1 MPIIEYLYYLLFSE
15 RINSLCV
22 LLPNSGG
29 MGRCRTHRS
38 TAISIGLGLR
48 VVTKL
53 ITVTAG
59 CNGPPNENISLAA
72 IAAAALNKRASQQPR
87 GDITME
93 ET

>member
-1 MPIIEYLYYLLFSE
+1 MCTAPKL
-15 RINSLCV
+15 
-22 LLPNSGG
+22 GG
-29 MGRCRTHRS
+29 VGRCRTHRS

-72 IAAAALNKRASQQPR
+72 IAAAAALNKRASQQPR

>member
-1 MPIIEYLYYLLFSE
+1 MCTAPKL
-15 RINSLCV
+15 RGV
-22 LLPNSGG
+22 
-29 MGRCRTHRS
+29 GRCRTHRS

-72 IAAAALNKRASQQPR
+72 IAAAAALNKRASQQPR

>member
-1 MPIIEYLYYLLFSE
+1 MCTAPKL
-15 RINSLCV
+15 
-22 LLPNSGG
+22 GG
-29 MGRCRTHRS
+29 VGRCRTHRS

-72 IAAAALNKRASQQPR
+72 IAAAAAALNKRASQQPR

>member
-1 MPIIEYLYYLLFSE
+1 MCTAPKL
-15 RINSLCV
+15 
-22 LLPNSGG
+22 GG
-29 MGRCRTHRS
+29 VGRCRTHRS

-72 IAAAALNKRASQQPR
+72 AAALNKRASQQPR

-93 ET
+93 T

>member
-1 MPIIEYLYYLLFSE
+1 MCIAPKL
-15 RINSLCV
+15 RGV
-22 LLPNSGG
+22 
-29 MGRCRTHRS
+29 GRCRTHRS

-72 IAAAALNKRASQQPR
+72 IAAALNKRASQQPR

>member
-1 MPIIEYLYYLLFSE
+1 MCTAPKL
-15 RINSLCV
+15 
-22 LLPNSGG
+22 GG
-29 MGRCRTHRS
+29 VGRCRTHRS

-72 IAAAALNKRASQQPR
+72 AALNKRASQQPR